1 MEELSYVL
9 TTDFVSCGH
18 VHFYERD
25 SCVADT
31 LNILTGN
38 ITFSEI
44 ENEKRT
50 CWYLVYFLQGRVLDT
65 VRSAGGYGGWGGGW
79 NSVNPFL
86 ASCYEILSCFFRSH
100 HLENPAFH
108 FATTT

>member
-1 MEELSYVL
+1 MDELSYVL
-9 TTDFVSCGH
+9 TKDFVSCGH
-18 VHFYERD
+18 VLFYERD

-31 LNILTGN
+31 LNFLTGN

-50 CWYLVYFLQGRVLDT
+50 WYLVYFRQGRVLDT
-65 VRSAGGYGGWGGGW
+65 VRSAGGYWGGVGGW

>member
-1 MEELSYVL
+1 ML
-9 TTDFVSCGH
+9 TKDFVSCVH

-31 LNILTGN
+31 LNFLTGN

-50 CWYLVYFLQGRVLDT
+50 WYLVYFRQGRVLDT
-65 VRSAGGYGGWGGGW
+65 VRSAGGYWGGVEGW

-86 ASCYEILSCFFRSH
+86 ASCYEILSCFCRSH
-100 HLENPAFH
+100 HLENPALH

>member
-9 TTDFVSCGH
+9 TKDFVSCGH

-25 SCVADT
+25 SCVADA
-31 LNILTGN
+31 LNFLTGN

-50 CWYLVYFLQGRVLDT
+50 WYLVYFRQGRVLDT
-65 VRSAGGYGGWGGGW
+65 VRSAGGYGGGGGVG

-86 ASCYEILSCFFRSH
+86 ASFYEIQSCFFQSH

>member
-9 TTDFVSCGH
+9 TKDFVSCGH

-31 LNILTGN
+31 LNFLTGN

-50 CWYLVYFLQGRVLDT
+50 
-65 VRSAGGYGGWGGGW
+65 
-79 NSVNPFL
+79 
-86 ASCYEILSCFFRSH
+86 
-100 HLENPAFH
+100 
-108 FATTT
+108 